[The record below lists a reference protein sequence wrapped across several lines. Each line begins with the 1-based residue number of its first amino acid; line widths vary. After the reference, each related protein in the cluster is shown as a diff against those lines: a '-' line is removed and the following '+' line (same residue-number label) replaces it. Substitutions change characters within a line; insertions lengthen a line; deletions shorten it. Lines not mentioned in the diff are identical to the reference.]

1 MPNSTQLLVIA
12 AAVVVLLLI
21 VGFIVASGA
30 RRRHQELV
38 QRFGPEYERAVEEF
52 GSEKRA
58 DRELLAREHRVAKL
72 HLRPLRERE
81 RRQYTANWNHVQSFF
96 FDDPAAAVQR
106 ADALI
111 KAVMEERGYRPEHF
125 EQRVAD
131 LSVEH
136 AAVVQHYRAARAL
149 ATANVQRGTRPDI
162 DELRQAI
169 VHYRALFLDLV
180 NEDPELGR
188 RHFWHGRHA
197 PSRA

>member
-1 MPNSTQLLVIA
+1 MPNSTQLFVIVIA
-12 AAVVVLLLI
+12 AAVLVLLVGFLI
-21 VGFIVASGA
+21 VRGA
-30 RRRHQELV
+30 RRRHAELV
-38 QRFGPEYERAVEEF
+38 QRFGPEYERAVDEF
-52 GSEKRA
+52 GSETRA
-58 DRELLAREHRVAKL
+58 ERELLARERRVQKL
-72 HLRPLRERE
+72 HLRPLRARE
-81 RRQYTANWNHVQSFF
+81 RTQFTANWNHVQAFF

-111 KAVMEERGYRPEHF
+111 KAVMEARGYEPEHF

-136 AAVVQHYRAARAL
+136 ANVVQHYRAARAL

-169 VHYRALFLDLV
+169 VHYRALFLDLLG
-180 NEDPELGR
+180 EQELR
-188 RHFWHGRHA
+188 QRHIWHGPHA

>member
-1 MPNSTQLLVIA
+1 MPNSTQLIVIVG
-12 AAVVVLLLI
+12 AVVVLALI
-21 VGFIVASGA
+21 VAAVIARNA
-30 RRRHQELV
+30 RRRHAELV
-38 QRFGPEYERAVEEF
+38 ERFGPEYERAVDEL

-58 DRELLAREHRVAKL
+58 DRELLAREQRVQGLPLHR
-72 HLRPLRERE
+72 LRERE
-81 RRQYTANWNHVQSFF
+81 RGQFTANWSHVQAVF

-111 KAVMEERGYRPEHF
+111 KAVMEARGYEPEHF
-125 EQRVAD
+125 EQRVVD

-180 NEDPELGR
+180 NDEPELGQ
-188 RHFWHGRHA
+188 RHVWHGRHA

>member
-1 MPNSTQLLVIA
+1 MPNSTQLLVL
-12 AAVVVLLLI
+12 VVALAVLLLV
-21 VGFIVASGA
+21 VGLVVVNNK
-30 RRRHQELV
+30 RRRHAELV
-38 QRFGPEYERAVEEF
+38 DRFGPEYERAVDDL
-52 GSEKRA
+52 GSETRA
-58 DRELLAREHRVAKL
+58 DRELLARERRIRSL
-72 HLRPLRERE
+72 ELRPLRERE
-81 RRQYTANWNHVQSFF
+81 RRQFTANWNQVESFF

-111 KAVMEERGYRPEHF
+111 KAVMEARGYEQEHF
-125 EQRVAD
+125 DQRVAD

-149 ATANVQRGTRPDI
+149 ATANVQRGTRPDV

-180 NEDPELGR
+180 NEEPELAH
-188 RHFWHGRHA
+188 RHVWHGRHA

>member
-1 MPNSTQLLVIA
+1 MPNSTQLFVIVAA
-12 AAVVVLLLI
+12 AAVLVLI
-21 VGFIVASGA
+21 VGLFVARSA
-30 RRRHQELV
+30 RRRHSELV
-38 QRFGPEYERAVEEF
+38 QRFGPEYERAVDEL
-52 GSEKRA
+52 GSETRA
-58 DRELLAREHRVAKL
+58 DKELLARERRVRGL
-72 HLRPLRERE
+72 HLRSLRDRE
-81 RRQYTANWNHVQSFF
+81 RRQFTANWNQIQAFF

-111 KAVMEERGYRPEHF
+111 KAVMEARGYEPEHF

-136 AAVVQHYRAARAL
+136 ASVVQHYRAARAL
-149 ATANVQRGTRPDI
+149 ATANVKRGATPDI

-180 NEDPELGR
+180 SNPELAR
-188 RHFWHGRHA
+188 RHFWPGPQA